1 MSAQN
6 NRDTGET
13 IMEEK
18 IPDTTEKT
26 EAKKGSGQFAAA
38 PIILFAISSAH
49 LIYRIW
55 VRGGLRVGDYVFLA
69 VMLILIVY
77 LFVKWLLMRR
87 KKKEDKHG

>member
-49 LIYRIW
+49 LIYLWIRD
-55 VRGGLRVGDYVFLA
+55 GLRVGDYVFLA